1 MPSRSSVTN
10 APPLLLDVKDMH
22 TKFFTSVGVV
32 HAVRG
37 VTFGLREGEILGLVG
52 ESGCGK
58 SVTARSVM
66 RLVPRPGRI
75 VAGEVWFEGT
85 NLLAL
90 SDREMRAYRGRLLG
104 MIFQNPMSS
113 LNPVHRV
120 GAQLME
126 AMLAH
131 RATSRGKAKARALEL
146 LDMVGIPDKN
156 RRFNSYPHEL
166 SGGMCQR
173 IMIAMAMTCR
183 PRLLIAD
190 EATTALDVT
199 IQNQILVLLKD
210 VCKQTGTAMIL
221 ITHDMSIVA
230 ETCQSIAVMYAG
242 RVVEMGT
249 VAEVFRNPVHPYT
262 QALLRSIPGRTARQ
276 RPLDAIDGHPPSL
289 AGAIHGCA
297 FAPRCSYVQPQ
308 CHSPGPSTVTLHG
321 STSMYP
327 PHSANCILA
336 QGR

>member
-1 MPSRSSVTN
+1 MQSRSS
-10 APPLLLDVKDMH
+10 AAEARPPLLDVKDLH
-22 TKFFTSVGVV
+22 TKFFTSAGVV

-37 VTFGLREGEILGLVG
+37 VNLTLREGEILGLVG

-66 RLVPRPGRI
+66 RLVPRPGRV
-75 VAGEVWFEGT
+75 VAGEVWLEGA

-90 SDREMRAYRGRLLG
+90 LDEEMRAYRGRRLA

-120 GAQLME
+120 GRQLME

-131 RATSRGKAKARALEL
+131 RAASRREAKARAFEL
-146 LDMVGIPDKN
+146 LDMVGIPDRH
-156 RRFNSYPHEL
+156 RRFNSFPHEL

-173 IMIAMAMTCR
+173 IMIAMAMACS

-199 IQNQILVLLKD
+199 IQNQILALLKD
-210 VCKQTGTAMIL
+210 VCRQTGTAMIL

-242 RVVEMGT
+242 GVVEMGE

-262 QALLRSIPGRTARQ
+262 QALLRSIPKRTTRQ
-276 RPLDAIDGHPPSL
+276 QTLDAIDGHPPSL
-289 AGAIHGCA
+289 AGTIRGCA
-297 FAPRCSYVQPQ
+297 FAPRCSHVQPH
-308 CHSPGPSTVTLHG
+308 CYSPGPSTATLRSG
-321 STSMYP
+321 SAMQP
-327 PHSANCILA
+327 PHSANCVLA
-336 QGR
+336 QGH